1 MCVCVGVCVWAIG
14 SEKRQV
20 ADEKNGLN
28 KVNDRNL
35 LHLLNSSS
43 VALRRTDQK
52 L

>member
-14 SEKRQV
+14 SEKGQV